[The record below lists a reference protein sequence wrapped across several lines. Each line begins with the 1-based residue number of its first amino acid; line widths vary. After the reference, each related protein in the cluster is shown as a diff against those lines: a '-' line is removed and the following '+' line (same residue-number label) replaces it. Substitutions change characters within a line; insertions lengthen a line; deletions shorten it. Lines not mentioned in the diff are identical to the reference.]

1 MCVCAPGEMT
11 SAFKGQPG
19 PGTEIAQSFPCCTHA
34 SSRVQSPH
42 GQDQAPQAAVPAAR
56 RVAGC
61 HQGRLL
67 LPSVPCRRA
76 AGTVSLPPRQLSQS
90 AEVTRSVSRHKQPE
104 KEGRSPALI
113 IQSGCG
119 AWSAWSHSA
128 RLPPRSASPIPP
140 PQSRASRPLSPSP
153 AGAADGFDFTAGT
166 HTHSRNVWGLASRRA
181 RKRAVLTRHSWL
193 WGGRAGPDIPAI
205 ILILGSAGQGWGKGL
220 GTGHSAASCSPSS
233 PCNPGR
239 SPRD

>member
-1 MCVCAPGEMT
+1 MT

-34 SSRVQSPH
+34 SGRVQSPH
-42 GQDQAPQAAVPAAR
+42 GQDQALRAALPPAR

-67 LPSVPCRRA
+67 LPSAPRCRA
-76 AGTVSLPPRQLSQS
+76 AGAVSLPPRQLSQS
-90 AEVTRSVSRHKQPE
+90 AEVTRSVGRHNKPE
-104 KEGRSPALI
+104 KEGRSAALI

-119 AWSAWSHSA
+119 ARCARPRSAS
-128 RLPPRSASPIPP
+128 LPPRSASPIPP
-140 PQSRASRPLSPSP
+140 PQSCASRPLSPSP

-166 HTHSRNVWGLASRRA
+166 HTHSRNVWGSASWKVRRRA
-181 RKRAVLTRHSWL
+181 KLTRRSWL
-193 WGGRAGPDIPAI
+193 WGGRAGPDIAGI
-205 ILILGSAGQGWGKGL
+205 ILILVSARQGWGRGL
-220 GTGHSAASCSPSS
+220 GTGHNAASCSPSS
-233 PCNPGR
+233 PCSPGRR